1 MLRPESTAS
10 ATVDD
15 GRTELDVTSPAATQ
29 NGAIGS
35 DRVLDDLSTDDP
47 ITDDDAEPSTD
58 LAEPRPLRRGPAV
71 LLIASGTVGLVA
83 AMMLTIDRIRLLEN
97 PATELS
103 CNVSPFIA
111 CGPVM
116 QSRAGALF
124 GFPNPLLGIIGFSV
138 LLTTG
143 MVGLTGARLP
153 RWYQRG
159 LQVGVV
165 AAGVFITWLQ
175 TQSLYVIGALCLWCM
190 LVWTVTIPVVVSV
203 TLRNAAAGV
212 LGRGLV
218 PLGRRLRPYTVTI
231 VAVWY
236 LIVIAAI
243 GLRFYREFALFWF
256 GVAL

>member
-1 MLRPESTAS
+1 MPRPDPA
-10 ATVDD
+10 
-15 GRTELDVTSPAATQ
+15 TSPARAE
-29 NGAIGS
+29 
-35 DRVLDDLSTDDP
+35 DDWTEPDAAVDAPTTGDP
-47 ITDDDAEPSTD
+47 RSEEAADAG
-58 LAEPRPLRRGPAV
+58 RPQRLGLGPAT
-71 LLIASGTVGLVA
+71 LLVVSGTLGLLA
-83 AMMLTIDRIRLLEN
+83 AMMLTIDRIRLLQD

-124 GFPNPLLGIIGFSV
+124 DFPNPLLGIIGFSA

-143 MVGLTGARLP
+143 MVGLAGARLP
-153 RWYQRG
+153 RWYYRG
-159 LQVGVV
+159 LQVGVLV
-165 AAGVFITWLQ
+165 AAVFITWLQ

-190 LVWTVTIPVVVSV
+190 LVWAVTIPVVVTV

-218 PLGRRLRPYTVTI
+218 PLGRRLRSYTVTV

-236 LIVIAAI
+236 LVLIAAI